1 MRFTR
6 LYITPAVLTLLLLAS
21 CAGQSANTPAS
32 PITSSPTIAA
42 AQVQPAPA
50 RPTPTIAAI
59 GGQPAATPAIQA
71 ALTQPTAGIPTF
83 QAQGEPQGGAPA
95 AEPSIYLWP
104 TYLPPNMRP
113 SPTESRVSS
122 AGQTGE
128 AGLGFYII
136 TLNNGPQKLAIGGG
150 DLSDVLPLSGD
161 QRPITAGTRVGTL
174 ITAGDQREIVF
185 NMARGKL
192 FLYSAGLDEQ
202 ELLKIAESLQPIDV
216 KNLRDLAGTT

>member
-1 MRFTR
+1 LRFTK
-6 LYITPAVLTLLLLAS
+6 LGVILAALALLLLAG
-21 CAGQSANTPAS
+21 CAGQSASAPAS
-32 PITSSPTIAA
+32 SAAPSPTVAA
-42 AQVQPAPA
+42 AAMQPAPA
-50 RPTPTIAAI
+50 QPTPTVAAI
-59 GGQPAATPAIQA
+59 GGQPTTMTAIQA
-71 ALTQPTAGIPTF
+71 APANPAAT
-83 QAQGEPQGGAPA
+83 PA

-113 SPTESRVSS
+113 SPTESRVAS

-136 TLNNGPQKLAIGGG
+136 TLNNGPQKLSIGGG
-150 DLSDVLPLSGD
+150 DLSEVLPLSGD
-161 QRPITAGTRVGTL
+161 QRSITAGTRAGTL
-174 ITAGDQREIVF
+174 ITSGDRREIVF

-216 KNLRDLAGTT
+216 KILRDMAGAK